1 MRILKGEINMALSVR
16 NIVGVV
22 IALLLMGILLP
33 IGLNDILAFTSTN
46 STIQTLVATVVPIM
60 AVISLVLVLVPKRS

>member
-1 MRILKGEINMALSVR
+1 MAVSIGKIIAL
-16 NIVGVV
+16 VV
-22 IALLLMGILLP
+22 SLLLMGILLP

-60 AVISLVLVLVPKRS
+60 AVLGLVLALVPTSKN